1 MHMDLCLTPEMQR
14 FIQDRVRSGMYGSPE
29 EVVAAAF
36 ALLEQQEVTGDFEP
50 GEMQRLID
58 EGEQSGD
65 ALDAEQVFA
74 EVRELRNRH
83 SQNKAG

>member
-1 MHMDLCLTPEMQR
+1 MQLSLSPEMQQ
-14 FIQDRVRSGMYGSPE
+14 FINERLKAGVYSSPE

-36 ALLEQQEVTGDFEP
+36 ALLEQQEAAGDFEP
-50 GEMQRLID
+50 GEIQRLID
-58 EGEQSGD
+58 EGDQSGE

-74 EVRELRNRH
+74 EVRALRNRP